1 MKTVAVLL
9 LALTAATPV
18 VAQASETKTKVTER
32 HGVVTTRETL
42 KSGKHVEKVT
52 CRAFNA
58 LDESFKPEA
67 VGYAVEYGKRAKPRD
82 VDVDVAGVER
92 ITPVVIE
99 TCKARPQETLL
110 QRIKSVF
117 HHGR

>member
-1 MKTVAVLL
+1 MKALGIVLL
-9 LALTAATPV
+9 SLTIAAPV
-18 VAQASETKTKVTER
+18 AAQTSEHLKVSDKR
-32 HGVVTTRETL
+32 GVVTTRETL
-42 KSGKHVEKVT
+42 RSGKHIEKIT

-67 VGYAVEYGKRAKPRD
+67 VTYAVDYSKRAKPKD
-82 VDVDVAGVER
+82 MKVDVAGVER

-117 HHGR
+117 HHGK

>member
-1 MKTVAVLL
+1 MKTLGVVLL
-9 LALTAATPV
+9 SLTIAGPV
-18 VAQASETKTKVTER
+18 VAQTSERLKVSDK

-42 KSGKHVEKVT
+42 KSGKHIEKIT

-67 VGYAVEYGKRAKPRD
+67 IGYAVDYGKRAKPKD
-82 VDVDVAGVER
+82 LDVDVAGVER

-117 HHGR
+117 HHGK